1 MARSVSSA
9 TSAPYDARVTVTDG
23 EATRG
28 SRSTYTAMRHN
39 PCALLL
45 AVQLLQVLLYP
56 FLDTS
61 PVGRAGV
68 GVVGLIVVAAALWA
82 VRRTPALTWVALVV
96 GLPAMVLTVLEA
108 EYPTDSPIVLVSAI
122 LHAILYFY
130 VSYAMIRYVFAD
142 ERVTSDEIFAV
153 GAAFTVVAW
162 GFAYVY
168 SASQVIWPGSF
179 TDGAGPVHLSW
190 FELLFLSFTTLTGT
204 GLSDITPS
212 LAHARSLVMVEQ
224 MIGVFYIAFVVAR
237 MVALTVLRRRT
248 DHS

>member
-1 MARSVSSA
+1 MATDDATARGPSSM
-9 TSAPYDARVTVTDG
+9 THLLR
-23 EATRG
+23 R
-28 SRSTYTAMRHN
+28 N

-45 AVQLLQVLLYP
+45 AMQLLQVLIYP

-61 PVGRAGV
+61 PIGRAGV
-68 GVVGLIVVAAALWA
+68 GVVGLVVVAAALWA

-96 GLPAMVLTVLEA
+96 GVPAMLYTVLEA
-108 EYPTDSPIVLVSAI
+108 EYPATPSIVLVSAI

-142 ERVTSDEIFAV
+142 ERVTPDEIFAV

-162 GFAYVY
+162 GFSYVY
-168 SASQVIWPGSF
+168 SAAQVIWPGAF
-179 TDGAGPVHLSW
+179 VGGAIDGHQSW

-204 GLSDITPS
+204 GLSDITPA

-237 MVALTVLRRRT
+237 MVALTVLRHRPEQR
-248 DHS
+248 